1 VLYAALLTVLCAVIA
16 GVLPAIKVT
25 RGIEARLRQASAGGG
40 GLKFGGVWTAVIVA
54 QVAVTVAF
62 PVTAFF
68 MRRDAVQVAAAD
80 VGFAARHYLGA
91 RLELDR
97 DGADAAGAD
106 TSRAAY
112 VARVRTLA
120 RELERRLEADPAV
133 AAVTFTSQLPGT
145 DHPQR
150 RIEVEGRPV
159 SPPDSA
165 YRDRVSSVS
174 VAPDYFAALDAPIL
188 AGRAFATADASAGAT
203 GVVVNESFA
212 RQMLGGRNA
221 VGHRIRF
228 LEPEP
233 TDEPSSETRPGP
245 WLEIVGV
252 VKDLGTTDG
261 SDPRESGAG
270 VYLPAAPGAVLPLE
284 MAVRLRGQPDDFAPR
299 LPAIAAAVTP
309 ALRVQQV
316 LRLDRVHDV
325 ELGWIGFWFRVLLG
339 VSALAMLLSLAG
351 IYAVMAFAV
360 SRRTHEIGIRVAM
373 GADARRIVA
382 AVFARPLAQVAM
394 GVVAGTMVVGWL
406 VYTII
411 GKLSAREVS
420 LVAGYAL
427 LMLAVCMLAC
437 VVPTRRAL
445 RIEAM
450 DALRMDV

>member
-1 VLYAALLTVLCAVIA
+1 
-16 GVLPAIKVT
+16 
-25 RGIEARLRQASAGGG
+25 
-40 GLKFGGVWTAVIVA
+40 
-54 QVAVTVAF
+54 
-62 PVTAFF
+62 
-68 MRRDAVQVAAAD
+68 
-80 VGFAARHYLGA
+80 
-91 RLELDR
+91 
-97 DGADAAGAD
+97 
-106 TSRAAY
+106 
-112 VARVRTLA
+112 
-120 RELERRLEADPAV
+120 
-133 AAVTFTSQLPGT
+133 
-145 DHPQR
+145 
-150 RIEVEGRPV
+150 
-159 SPPDSA
+159 
-165 YRDRVSSVS
+165 
-174 VAPDYFAALDAPIL
+174 
-188 AGRAFATADASAGAT
+188 
-203 GVVVNESFA
+203 
-212 RQMLGGRNA
+212 
-221 VGHRIRF
+221 
-228 LEPEP
+228 
-233 TDEPSSETRPGP
+233 
-245 WLEIVGV
+245 
-252 VKDLGTTDG
+252 
-261 SDPRESGAG
+261 
-270 VYLPAAPGAVLPLE
+270 
-284 MAVRLRGQPDDFAPR
+284 
-299 LPAIAAAVTP
+299 
-309 ALRVQQV
+309 